1 MQSGKGIVL
10 IKFILSEAWPYLAAA
25 AGVLAGLFYARQS
38 GKREGKQQAEREQ
51 ADAASEQRRKTN
63 VVDTQMAEMDDDG
76 VRRDLRKWVRGD
88 RY

>member
-1 MQSGKGIVL
+1 MTRIQRWL
-10 IKFILSEAWPYLAAA
+10 WM
-25 AGVLAGLFYARQS
+25 AGAVLAVLVGAYGMGGRAARRSAQA
-38 GKREGKQQAEREQ
+38 KQAE
-51 ADAASEQRRKTN
+51 AASEQRRKTN